1 MTAAPDSDPA
11 TQPIL
16 PRDPYEALT
25 LENDILGVRLWGPA
39 DRPTLSLGRS
49 DLWDRRWFS
58 ERQPLVT
65 LARLRELAET
75 DRLTEVARDP
85 NRTAYG
91 LYNQYEFPCPKPG
104 GQVILGLPSATEARG
119 WPRSDGVTE
128 MVVSSPGVRLRA
140 EVWVSLTR
148 SLVVVDCVQEGG
160 GEGAAPWVRVWR
172 HRDTLRPGQPLSGT
186 LGNGTTSE
194 FEPMAPPLPFGD
206 RNGFGVVQRFPAETT
221 FPEGFEAALAAV
233 VLGPRAEV
241 ALAEGVV
248 HLGTPLWAEQ
258 EGRLDHG
265 VIKQYTPINESPG
278 AAATAT
284 LSDATERF
292 TVLVALAT
300 SHDGPRATEAALSI
314 LREAQALG
322 LAGLVEERRKER
334 ELARRINPATIR
346 TSWGY
351 SAAAP
356 LQVFPR
362 LRRPDGY
369 YSDVPLCTV
378 GGTRLWFQD
387 VGLWHNDFHLNEV
400 RAEPMLTLGQAPELL
415 PFCELIATLLP
426 MAEENARE
434 VYGLPGAMYPLVH
447 FPLRTRGICHTNLT
461 WEQDVGLNG
470 LVGKPL
476 WLYFRHTGDLEFLR
490 RLAWPVLRAGARF
503 CRAYL
508 SEEEDGRLH
517 LVPSV
522 SPEHWGLT
530 PRFERN
536 RDCLSALTLTRYLLR
551 VAAEAARLLGVEA
564 TEAADWLQAADR
576 LAPYPTA
583 MTEAGP
589 MWVDVAGAPPIEY
602 NVPVPLAAVFW
613 GDEVGLD
620 SPPEILALA
629 RRTLGQIRI
638 WQPHS
643 FYVDACIRN
652 RLGVWQEGARLAPEN
667 FLLSYQSIRLFPC
680 VPPEGEITVENLAA
694 EGGFLVSAVRRGN
707 GQVGEVR
714 IHSRLGGP
722 CRVAS
727 PWPGRGVRVRAEGK
741 DLVASTE
748 PGTTHL
754 EFASRPGVTYALEPR

>member
-1 MTAAPDSDPA
+1 MTVAPDSAPRPA
-11 TQPIL
+11 L

-25 LENDILGVRLWGPA
+25 LENDILGVRLWGPPTQ
-39 DRPTLSLGRS
+39 PTLSVGRA
-49 DLWDRRWFS
+49 DLWDRRWFG

-65 LARLRELAET
+65 LAWLRELAAA

-85 NRTAYG
+85 NRTVYG

-119 WPRSDGVTE
+119 WQRSDGVTE
-128 MVVSSPGVRLRA
+128 MVVSGPGFRLRV

-148 SLVVVDCVQEGG
+148 SLVVIDCVREGG
-160 GEGAAPWVRVWR
+160 EDSAPWVRVWR

-186 LGNGTTSE
+186 LGNGITGE
-194 FEPMAPPLPFGD
+194 FEPMAPPLSFGD
-206 RNGFGVVQRFPAETT
+206 RSGFGVVQRFPQETT
-221 FPEGFEAALAAV
+221 FPEGFEAALVAV

-241 ALAEGVV
+241 ALAEGVL

-284 LSDATERF
+284 LTGNTEHF
-292 TVLVALAT
+292 TVLAALAT
-300 SHDGPRATEAALSI
+300 SHDGPRATEAALTM
-314 LREAQALG
+314 LREACALG
-322 LAGLVEERRKER
+322 VAGLAEERSRER
-334 ELARRINPATIR
+334 EQARRKDPAAIR

-351 SAAAP
+351 SAAAAP
-356 LQVFPR
+356 QVLPR

-434 VYGLPGAMYPLVH
+434 VYSLPGAMYPLVH

-470 LVGKPL
+470 LICKPL

-490 RLAWPVLRAGARF
+490 RLAWPVLRACARF

-551 VAAEAARLLGVEA
+551 AAAEASTLLDADV

-613 GDEVGLD
+613 GDDVGLD
-620 SPPEILALA
+620 SPPEVLALA

-643 FYVDACIRN
+643 FYVDACICN

-667 FLLSYQSIRLFPC
+667 FLLSYQSIHLFPC

-694 EGGFLVSAVRRGN
+694 EGGFLVSAVRCSD

-714 IHSRLGGP
+714 LRSRLGGP

-727 PWPGRGVRVRAEGK
+727 PWPDRGVIVRAEGK
-741 DLVASTE
+741 DPVASTG
-748 PGTTHL
+748 PGAAHL
-754 EFASRPGVTYALEPR
+754 EFASRPGVTYTLGPR